1 MNVRAWLAGLSTRER
16 NLVYLAA
23 GLLAAAL
30 LYLLLVMPLNG
41 MHRRLESR
49 VERKSADL
57 AWMKQV
63 APQVAAA
70 AAAGSA
76 RGGGASNESLVVL
89 VDRSARAAGLG
100 SAVRDQSPSGARGLR
115 LRLEAAPFDVMVA
128 WLATLR
134 EQHGVEVESA
144 SVDSTPAPGLVN
156 ASITLTHAG
165 SAG

>member
-23 GLLAAAL
+23 ALLAAAL
-30 LYLLLVMPLNG
+30 LYLLLIMPLDG
-41 MHRRLESR
+41 VHRRLESR

-57 AWMKQV
+57 AWMKQA

-70 AAAGSA
+70 AAAGPAPS
-76 RGGGASNESLVVL
+76 STESLVVL

-115 LRLEAAPFDVMVA
+115 LRLEGAPFDVVVA
-128 WLATLR
+128 WLASLR

>member
-23 GLLAAAL
+23 GLLAATL

-63 APQVAAA
+63 APQVATA

-76 RGGGASNESLVVL
+76 PASTESLVVL

>member
-23 GLLAAAL
+23 ALLAAAL
-30 LYLLLVMPLNG
+30 VYLLLVMPLNG

-57 AWMKQV
+57 AWMRQV

-70 AAAGSA
+70 AAS
-76 RGGGASNESLVVL
+76 GAAPASTESLVVL

-100 SAVRDQSPSGARGLR
+100 AAVRDQSPSGARGLR

>member
-23 GLLAAAL
+23 ALLAAAL
-30 LYLLLVMPLNG
+30 VYLLLVMPLNG

-57 AWMKQV
+57 AWMRQA

-70 AAAGSA
+70 AAAGTAPASA
-76 RGGGASNESLVVL
+76 ESLVVL

-100 SAVRDQSPSGARGLR
+100 GAVRDQSPNGARGLR
-115 LRLEAAPFDVMVA
+115 LRLEAAPFDVLVA

-156 ASITLTHAG
+156 ASITLTHPGAAG
-165 SAG
+165 

>member
-63 APQVAAA
+63 APQVTAA

-76 RGGGASNESLVVL
+76 PASTESLVVL